1 MGWQDLGRE
10 SLDMLRERL
19 KRSYPSY
26 HPTTQ
31 AIVAVAEKKR
41 KQTKKRGRC
50 REVAV
55 RRGRLYCNLI
65 YTGGS
70 WQVVNFVR

>member
-31 AIVAVAEKKR
+31 AIVAVAEKKENKR
-41 KQTKKRGRC
+41 KN
-50 REVAV
+50 VAV
-55 RRGRLYCNLI
+55 VGKLPLEGVGCTAI
-65 YTGGS
+65 
-70 WQVVNFVR
+70 